1 MLADLA
7 EWKVIFRRA
16 MDNGGRYILGQHAD
30 PQSGIPAIKNGTDVT
45 GRGHPDIIV
54 SPLLAEH
61 IAACFTTCLN

>member
-1 MLADLA
+1 
-7 EWKVIFRRA
+7 

-45 GRGHPDIIV
+45 GRGHPDMIV